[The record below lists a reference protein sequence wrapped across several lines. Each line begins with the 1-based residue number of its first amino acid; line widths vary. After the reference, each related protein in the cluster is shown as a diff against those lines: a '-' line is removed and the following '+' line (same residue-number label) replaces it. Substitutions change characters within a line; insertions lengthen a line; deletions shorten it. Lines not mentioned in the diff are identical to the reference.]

1 MRVCTPHMGTVYVP
15 LRALFNGLGAE
26 AVVPPLSSRRT
37 LSLGTKYSP
46 ETVCLPYKLIV
57 GNFIE
62 GLEMGADTLVMIEGD
77 RICRLGYYMRV
88 MEDTLRDLG
97 YDFRLITTRIFQREV
112 FGLPDALRIFSPG
125 ASLSVL
131 LSAVRFA
138 LSKLNA
144 LDDVER
150 ELHKVRA
157 RELAKGQADR
167 LWQKAIA
174 AIDEAESVAGV
185 RTARDSAIQRLRAI
199 PQDTETEP
207 LRVGIVG
214 EIYVVLEPF
223 VNMDTERELG
233 RLGVEVH
240 RTIMLS
246 DWTRFTLF
254 LNAFGKSQHDKAH
267 RAAMPYLSRDIGGDG
282 WESVGETVLHA
293 EEGFDGM
300 VHLAPFTCMPEII
313 AQNIF
318 TGMRKDIDIP
328 ILTIT
333 CDEQMG
339 RAGVITRLE
348 AFVDLLRRKRG
359 RTGGREWTPT
369 WGLTS
374 AR

>member
-1 MRVCTPHMGTVYVP
+1 MFEG
-15 LRALFNGLGAE
+15 LRAE
-26 AVVPPLSSRRT
+26 VVVPPPCSRRT

-46 ETVCLPYKLIV
+46 EFVCLPYKLV
-57 GNFIE
+57 MGNFIE

-88 MEDTLRDLG
+88 MEDALRDLG

-125 ASLSVL
+125 ASLSAL

-157 RELAKGQADR
+157 RDLTKGQANKVWR
-167 LWQKAIA
+167 KAIA
-174 AIDEAESVAGV
+174 AIDEAESVAEV
-185 RTARDSAIQRLRAI
+185 RAARDSAIQRLRAI

-207 LRVGIVG
+207 LRVGIIG

-223 VNMDTERELG
+223 VNMDIERELG

-254 LNAFGKSQHDKAH
+254 LSAFGKSQHDKAH

-293 EEGFDGM
+293 KEGFDGM
-300 VHLAPFTCMPEII
+300 VHLTPFTCMPEII
-313 AQNIF
+313 AQNIL